1 LIINGRTTKV
11 VVVRCQLSIINYQL
25 SIEPMSSP
33 RVTLKVDVFEKPE
46 QTAQVLKELTPP
58 QLIGAILSEFREL
71 EYLSD
76 NPADYRLVRMDTGMP
91 LDGNHQLADQTWDDM
106 HLRLEELDSY
116 LPEGCERPTQPI
128 YLRELR
134 AGKAYKIHWHTAIVG
149 RSSEGQPFN
158 RRIAVDLRN
167 SPTGLRVS
175 RRHLHIEEDGDKYIL
190 DIVSNNPV
198 TLIRDNQEVIA
209 GATHGRIPLL
219 NGDTIRLD
227 RSEIQL
233 KFIIRPTAPVP
244 VASPA
249 TTSVEPELPINDSSV
264 ADALEAF
271 AAPGDKQNPLA

>member
-1 LIINGRTTKV
+1 
-11 VVVRCQLSIINYQL
+11 
-25 SIEPMSSP
+25 MSSP
-33 RVTLKVDVFEKPE
+33 RVTLKIDVFEKTE
-46 QTAQVLKELTPP
+46 QTAQALKELTPL
-58 QLIGAILSEFREL
+58 QLIGAVLAEYREL

-76 NPADYRLVRMDTGMP
+76 NPADYRLVRADNGMP
-91 LDGNHQLADQTWDDM
+91 LDNNYALADQTWDEM

-116 LPEGCERPTQPI
+116 LPEGCQRPRHPI

-134 AGKAYKIHWHTAIVG
+134 SGKAYKIHWHTAIVG

-167 SPTGLRVS
+167 FPTGLRVS
-175 RRHLHIEEDGDKYIL
+175 RRHLHIEEEGDNYIL

-209 GATHGRIPLL
+209 GAMHGRIPLH

-233 KFIIRPTAPVP
+233 KFIARSTGATAPP
-244 VASPA
+244 PTPA
-249 TTSVEPELPINDSSV
+249 LSV
-264 ADALEAF
+264 AAPDAMPVINEVAMDEDEFPPNDDEAF
-271 AAPGDKQNPLA
+271 LNS